1 MGTIIAAFAGVG
13 KSYVGKKYNNVIDLE
28 STYFKWL
35 DNGIAT
41 LTEEERKGRK
51 DRVLNPEWPYNYVRD
66 IMIERDSHDIV
77 LIMLGHERLKSEK
90 IFEYF
95 DEHEI
100 EYYVARPKITAW
112 PIIEKRLIDRGNPP
126 EFIQQV
132 KDNFKVFIEEFSK
145 PKYKQII
152 IEDNEFLEDALIKN
166 GFLQKQD

>member
-1 MGTIIAAFAGVG
+1 MGTIIAAFSGVG
-13 KSYVGKKYNNVIDLE
+13 KSYVGKKYSNVIDLE
-28 STYFKWL
+28 PTYFKWL
-35 DNGIAT
+35 DNSIST
-41 LTEEERKGRK
+41 PTKENNKSCK
-51 DRVLNPEWPYNYVRD
+51 IRVLNPEWPYNYIRD

-100 EYYVARPKITAW
+100 EYYVARPNITAW
-112 PIIEKRLIDRGNPP
+112 PIIEKRLVDNNVHP
-126 EFIQQV
+126 ENIKQI

-152 IEDNEFLEDALIKN
+152 IEDGEFLEDALIKN